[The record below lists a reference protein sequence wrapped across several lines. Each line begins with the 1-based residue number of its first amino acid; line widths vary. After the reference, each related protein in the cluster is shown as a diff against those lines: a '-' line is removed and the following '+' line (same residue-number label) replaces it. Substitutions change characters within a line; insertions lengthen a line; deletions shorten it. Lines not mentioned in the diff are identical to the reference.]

1 MAREGG
7 GEVKILMGDRIE
19 FSNVQLVLFLSNFL
33 EYAVG
38 IAEKKGRLSP
48 GGLIEAKKFVVDEI
62 ARRENEDKERSAA
75 EKAFKGGNDEIE

>member
-1 MAREGG
+1 M
-7 GEVKILMGDRIE
+7 KILMGYRIE
-19 FSNVQLVLFLSNFL
+19 FKNVQLVLFLSNFL

-62 ARRENEDKERSAA
+62 ARRENEDKERSA
-75 EKAFKGGNDEIE
+75 ETSRSPGGSTATATQICS

>member
-1 MAREGG
+1 M
-7 GEVKILMGDRIE
+7 KILMGDRIE

-62 ARRENEDKERSAA
+62 ARRENERKEQKRN
-75 EKAFKGGNDEIE
+75 EQP